1 MLIESYQLDIAI
13 STHDTQE
20 FEYEAIAHLD
30 TDIREVLPYLNA
42 TLSRGIYKPGR
53 PSLAWHKEG
62 HNITFWS
69 DRIAADGLE
78 SREEAQEIIDSLVEM
93 VNSTWERRD
102 QIEPDATTHERRQPL
117 ELFRL
122 LPQTNCKECGAE
134 TCFAF
139 ALKLAAGHAELE
151 GCKPLFEGQAHDV
164 QRAQLEE
171 LLAKK
176 WPTR

>member
-1 MLIESYQLDIAI
+1 MLIESYELEIAI
-13 STHDTQE
+13 STHDPE
-20 FEYEAIAHLD
+20 DFEYEAIAYLSV
-30 TDIREVLPYLNA
+30 DIREALPYLNA
-42 TLSRGIYKPGR
+42 TLSRGIYSPGR
-53 PSLAWHKEG
+53 QTLALRKEG
-62 HNITFWS
+62 HNIGFWP

-78 SREEAQEIIDSLVEM
+78 SREQAKEVIDSLVEM
-93 VNSTWERRD
+93 VNQTWEQRAH
-102 QIEPDATTHERRQPL
+102 IEPDATTHERRQPL

-122 LPQTNCKECGAE
+122 LPQTNCKQCGAE

-139 ALKLAAGHAELE
+139 ALRLAAGHAELE